1 MKRYAKAFGVT
12 AVLVL
17 TAMVANA
24 AEFREDRAGWHVN
37 STTSRN
43 ERQMSRVRAVMLP
56 LLRVT
61 NHRIDHDKIE
71 VSIIDDPAINAAS
84 AGQGRYY
91 VTTGLL
97 RRAPDRQLRGVLAHE
112 IAHEDLGHA
121 SKAQWVGTGL
131 SLGVALLE
139 QLFPG
144 SSSFTPVAGSLISN
158 GYTRPLE
165 LEADRHAVV
174 LLQRAGYSKETMIDT
189 LAWLMRH
196 SGDSGGGILSTHPAT
211 SERIQALRVLR

>member
-1 MKRYAKAFGVT
+1 MRNRTRILGTT
-12 AVLVL
+12 AALVFF
-17 TAMVANA
+17 AIAVDA
-24 AEFREDRAGWHVN
+24 AGFRGADTGRGIN
-37 STTSRN
+37 SSSRS
-43 ERQMSRVRAVMLP
+43 ERQISRVHAVMLP

-61 NHRIDHDKIE
+61 NHRIDYDKIE
-71 VSIIDDPAINAAS
+71 VSIVNDPAINAAS

-97 RRAPDRQLRGVLAHE
+97 RRATDEQLRGVFAHE

-121 SKAQWVGTGL
+121 TKAQMIGTGL

-144 SSSFTPVAGSLISN
+144 SGSFTPLAGSLISS
-158 GYTRPLE
+158 GYARPLE

-174 LLQRAGYSKETMIDT
+174 LLQRAGYSKHTMINT
-189 LAWLMRH
+189 LDWLMRRN
-196 SGDSGGGILSTHPAT
+196 GDSGGGILSTHPAT
-211 SERIQALRVLR
+211 SERIQDLRSLR